1 MVVCSGGRKL
11 PKKVT
16 FKGLQGR
23 RRRRNGREMNPLVQ
37 IQLVWVELEL
47 ERSASD
53 LEYLAR
59 ELGLC
64 PEDTGEPPV
73 VSGKG
78 ETKWI

>member
-1 MVVCSGGRKL
+1 
-11 PKKVT
+11 
-16 FKGLQGR
+16 
-23 RRRRNGREMNPLVQ
+23 MNPLVQ

-64 PEDTGEPPV
+64 PEDTGEPPM